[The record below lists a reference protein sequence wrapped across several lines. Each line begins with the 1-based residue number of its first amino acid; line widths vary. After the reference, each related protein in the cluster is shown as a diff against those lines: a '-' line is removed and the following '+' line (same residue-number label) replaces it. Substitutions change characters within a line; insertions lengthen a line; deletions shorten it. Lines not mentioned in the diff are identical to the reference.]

1 LHRGALRVTATGKN
15 QGNKGKA
22 VLRTVMRE
30 SSGNSKQ
37 VMGTCLG
44 VQGESERQPRE
55 KQIANSPGSLG
66 EKKDTARQK

>member
-37 VMGTCLG
+37 VMGTLNSR
-44 VQGESERQPRE
+44 ESQKGNLE
-55 KQIANSPGSLG
+55 KSKLQTALDPWVKRKTLPGRS
-66 EKKDTARQK
+66 K